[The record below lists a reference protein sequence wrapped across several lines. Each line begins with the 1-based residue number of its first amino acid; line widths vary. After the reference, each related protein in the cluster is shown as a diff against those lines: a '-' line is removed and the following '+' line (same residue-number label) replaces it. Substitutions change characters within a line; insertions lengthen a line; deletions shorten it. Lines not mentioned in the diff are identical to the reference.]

1 VGLLDVVLGRRKP
14 KAASSDRLFAIA
26 TGAVTLETEAGLRP
40 SGSAGIVFKPLET
53 ADFGDVTRDLD
64 ELLRSA
70 AADTGTKVE
79 RTDDSFGY
87 RWMTLRDP
95 DLEDLV
101 TSVNVVNESLEAAG
115 YSEQLLC
122 AVFPFEDASRGKA
135 NAQRVYWIF
144 NYKRDSFY
152 PFAPKGDKERDMEK
166 ELRLRSLM
174 ARELPLEREP
184 ERWFPLWDVP
194 L

>member
-1 VGLLDVVLGRRKP
+1 MGLLDVVLGRRRQ

-26 TGAVTLETEAGLRP
+26 TAAVTLETEVGLRP
-40 SGSAGIVFKPLET
+40 SGAAGIVFKALET
-53 ADFGDVTRDLD
+53 ADFGDVSRDLD

-70 AADTGTKVE
+70 AKDTGTKVE
-79 RTDDSFGY
+79 RKDDEFGY
-87 RWMTLRDP
+87 RWIILRDA
-95 DLEDLV
+95 DFEDVV
-101 TSVNVVNESLEAAG
+101 TAVNVVNESLEEAG

-122 AVFPFEDASRGKA
+122 AVFAFEDASRGKV

-144 NYKRDSFY
+144 NYKRGTFY
-152 PFAPKGDKERDMEK
+152 PFVPKGDKERDMER
-166 ELRLRSLM
+166 ELRLRAAM
-174 ARELPLEREP
+174 ARELPLENEP